1 MAQEP
6 HIYVI
11 DPEETDPG
19 LIRSMTALGEVET
32 PPPRARRQVAVKR
45 ARRVEPRTVNDLPP
59 PRPWRLLTGAYL
71 AGPLALLVTGRPR
84 DRNRATWIAALTPV
98 LLMASAVISWLQ
110 AERLFGP
117 RELSILM
124 QTALLALAGAAW
136 VTAWSTALL
145 RSGRAS
151 KTGLQSWHGRRRPF
165 VTGVLGLL
173 APGLGL
179 LLLGSPQRGVL
190 SLVLVS
196 LGGLAAVVLLRAA
209 TFWSWHQAAAD
220 PLLTGLQLEAAFLT
234 LGGLVTAGLL
244 TWLISAFDGARLAS
258 LAPAGRRRSSAD
270 RVAMALLV
278 ALIALA
284 IFFRPLDVARELDRA
299 TNGLAAD
306 GLRLIPLWT
315 AKATVVLAP
324 GEPEFALRLADRHEA
339 LGRNHE
345 AEAIRRNLAGR
356 WERYLRFHATV
367 DRHVPAEPATDPH
380 SPVWQTL
387 DGYDLLPLATS
398 GASAPTRSPK

>member
-11 DPEETDPG
+11 DPEQTDPG

-45 ARRVEPRTVNDLPP
+45 ARRVEPRPVNDLPP
-59 PRPWRLLTGAYL
+59 PRPWRSLTGAYL
-71 AGPLALLVTGRPR
+71 AGPLGLLVTGRAR
-84 DRNRATWIAALTPV
+84 DSNRATWIAALAPV
-98 LLMASAVISWLQ
+98 LLMAGAVTSWLQ

-117 RELSILM
+117 RELSILA
-124 QTALLALAGAAW
+124 QTAFLALAGAAW

-145 RSGRAS
+145 RSGRAC
-151 KTGLQSWHGRRRPF
+151 KAGLPSWRGRRRPF
-165 VTGVLGLL
+165 VVGVLGLL

-179 LLLGSPQRGVL
+179 LLLGSFLRGVL

-234 LGGLVTAGLL
+234 LGGLVAAGLL
-244 TWLISAFDGARLAS
+244 AWLISAFDGARLAS

-270 RVAMALLV
+270 RVAVALLV

-284 IFFRPLDVARELDRA
+284 IFFRPLDVARELDRT
-299 TNGLAAD
+299 TNGLAVG

-315 AKATVVLAP
+315 AQAAVVLAP

-339 LGRNHE
+339 LGRNHA
-345 AEAIRRNLAGR
+345 AEAIRQDLAGR
-356 WERYLRFHATV
+356 WGRYLRFHATV
-367 DRHVPAEPATDPH
+367 DRPDVVEPASHPH
-380 SPVWQTL
+380 SPIWQAV
-387 DGYDLLPLATS
+387 DGYDLLPLTAS
-398 GASAPTRSPK
+398 GSSAPMRSPK